1 MKKSFKL
8 EWKRDFNNRLLI
20 ILVLFSLLAVLLL
33 QLGIEGYESKIENRV
48 NFVELEQAKSGQ
60 HPSYFFYFHDGFR
73 ILSMASPVFTLY
85 HNSTAFNDL
94 IGFVNNGLSLRL
106 VNSQTGKSIFDR
118 STGGVM
124 DLSWYFLVVGSILVL
139 AWGFGT
145 FRNTEFIKF
154 MMSFTHLRS
163 IYLGIILARVL
174 LIIFSLAI
182 LGIIIWTQFL
192 LNGINPGSP
201 DLINLLVFLLLIG
214 IVMIIF
220 LLIGSILGTIG
231 NKMRIAIILAL
242 SWLAIMLIWPE
253 IVNSIFSKNAISNLR
268 SNFDQEKQ
276 TMLILRELE
285 NFYLSTKDKIEPSNI
300 QKTTDMIIL
309 NFRDAYKKIEGI
321 EYEMIGKTREI
332 ADRLHFW
339 SIFNPVTFYKSV
351 NNEISSMGYCGYVSF
366 YEEVIQKQKAFVDFY
381 IRKRFYE
388 KSQKVEP
395 FLAGDEYI
403 FKSKSSLPRYFTAG
417 LLLNLFYL
425 LIVLFIAY
433 ARLKRVIFPKIA
445 DRGKFKFLE
454 IKFFKGKY
462 CVFFNRYED
471 FKNYWFKILTGKAAG
486 LTGEIS
492 LDGQAI
498 LSGGK
503 SEKQEF
509 IYIPS
514 PKFIPGEIQVKS
526 ILGLVNSK
534 LKLQKA
540 DIDKIEAGFGDA
552 VKRRFSELGKSEKL
566 DMLLKLSGLTGIK
579 IYLTSDILDV
589 YDIPLK
595 KIDQIVEDCKKEG
608 ILLLELRESPP
619 YKKSLMNRFSIIV
632 IEKGAYVEDDSFQ
645 D

>member
-1 MKKSFKL
+1 MKKLLKI
-8 EWKRDFNNRLLI
+8 EWKRNFNYRLLI
-20 ILVLFSLLAVLLL
+20 ILILVSLMSVLLL
-33 QLGIEGYESKIENRV
+33 QLGIAKYLSKTDNRE
-48 NFVELEQAKSGQ
+48 NFVELEQSKSGQ
-60 HPSYFFYFHDGFR
+60 HPSYVIYFNNGFR
-73 ILSMASPVFTLY
+73 ILSQPNLIFSLY

-94 IGFVNNGLSLRL
+94 IGFINSELSLRL
-106 VNSQTGKSIFDR
+106 GNSQMGKNIFDK

-192 LNGINPGSP
+192 LNGINLVPT
-201 DLINLLVFLLLIG
+201 DLINLLVFLLLTG

-220 LLIGSILGTIG
+220 LLIGSILGNMK
-231 NKMRIAIILAL
+231 NKARMAIIISL
-242 SWLAIMLIWPE
+242 SWLVLLLVWPE
-253 IVNSIFSKNAISNLR
+253 ILNSVFSKNAILNMKSK
-268 SNFDQEKQ
+268 FDQEKQ
-276 TMLILRELE
+276 RMQILKDFEYTYASYSKMKSITEKE
-285 NFYLSTKDKIEPSNI
+285 NIDFLLSNFKGSN
-300 QKTTDMIIL
+300 
-309 NFRDAYKKIEGI
+309 KKIEGI

-351 NNEISSMGYCGYVSF
+351 NNEISSMGYCGYIAF
-366 YEEVIQKQKAFVDFY
+366 YEEVVKKQKAFVDFY

-425 LIVLFIAY
+425 LILLFIAY

-445 DRGKFKFLE
+445 DREKFKFLE
-454 IKFFKGKY
+454 IKLFKGKY

-540 DIDKIEAGFGDA
+540 NMDKIEAGFGDA

-595 KIDQIVEDCKKEG
+595 KIDQIVEDCKKDG